1 MLAILGFLAS
11 IRSVMNDIIIGG
23 VGSGIAKEEID
34 RANTPISEPR
44 YLGRRGGWCLAYIET
59 ILPRYAS
66 RKEK

>member
-1 MLAILGFLAS
+1 
-11 IRSVMNDIIIGG
+11 MNDIIIGG